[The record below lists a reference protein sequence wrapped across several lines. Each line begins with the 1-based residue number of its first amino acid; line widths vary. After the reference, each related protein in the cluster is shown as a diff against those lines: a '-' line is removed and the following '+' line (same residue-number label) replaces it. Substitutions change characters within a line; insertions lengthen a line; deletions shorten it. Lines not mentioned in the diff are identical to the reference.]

1 MNQELERII
10 GLYQSAVAELFPRLA
25 KHLGTQ
31 LPITNNEWA
40 IKPYAQR
47 GTTRCGIQYFIHG
60 YGVALKHQTT
70 EIDFDLGAEGQ
81 INGIDPWKLWDFLE
95 SNKIKTSF
103 SSSKEIE
110 NAVKAEVA
118 QGNMVYSGYMLY
130 YLS

>member
-25 KHLGTQ
+25 KHLGTE
-31 LPITNNEWA
+31 LPITNNEWVQ
-40 IKPYAQR
+40 KSYEQR
-47 GTTRCGIQYFIHG
+47 GTTSCGIQYFIHG
-60 YGVALKHQTT
+60 YGVALKYQTT

-81 INGIDPWKLWDFLE
+81 INGIDPWKLWYFLE
-95 SNKIKTSF
+95 GSKIKTNF
-103 SSSKEIE
+103 SSSKEVE
-110 NAVKAEVA
+110 NAIKTEVA